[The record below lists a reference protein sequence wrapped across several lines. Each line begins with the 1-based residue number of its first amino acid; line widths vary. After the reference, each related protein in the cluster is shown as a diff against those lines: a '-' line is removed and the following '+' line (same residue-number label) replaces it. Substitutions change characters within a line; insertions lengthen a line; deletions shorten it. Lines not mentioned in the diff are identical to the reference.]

1 MMGNRVAAYNFSILL
16 IAREGIEPPTSHR
29 TNWLQQRGVCR
40 SRILFVWQRSV
51 NEQVKALESPGSLRL
66 GCPVSADA
74 DLRADRRVHRRRNHR
89 RLCFHHRGLCDK
101 DAAITEW
108 RTITLRAPSGSVAPS
123 ASPLAIACRSKPA
136 AAVFSRADGGTDGYG
151 VRVVFTIIF

>member
-51 NEQVKALESPGSLRL
+51 NEQVKALESPE
-66 GCPVSADA
+66 VFA
-74 DLRADRRVHRRRNHR
+74 
-89 RLCFHHRGLCDK
+89 
-101 DAAITEW
+101 
-108 RTITLRAPSGSVAPS
+108 SVARS
-123 ASPLAIACRSKPA
+123 APMPIYGLTVEFIG
-136 AAVFSRADGGTDGYG
+136 DGIIGGY
-151 VRVVFTIIF
+151 VFTTGAFVTKTLPSQSGEP